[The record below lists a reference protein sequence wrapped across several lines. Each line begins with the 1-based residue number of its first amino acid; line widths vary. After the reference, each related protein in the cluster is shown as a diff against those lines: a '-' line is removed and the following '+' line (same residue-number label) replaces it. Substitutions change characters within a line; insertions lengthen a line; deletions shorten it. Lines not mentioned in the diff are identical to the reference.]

1 MSLLDSPVK
10 LGINLYYSESKM
22 KLPMKRILRA
32 EELGY
37 DSVWTAEAYGSDA
50 LSPLAYIGALTKRL
64 RLGTAVCQI
73 AARTPANFA
82 MTIQTIDGMVGEG
95 RMIAGLGVSGP
106 QIVEGWYGQ
115 SWGKPNYKIRDYVAI
130 TRKILE
136 RKEPVTHN
144 GKEIVLPYQGED
156 ATGLG
161 KPLKSI
167 LHGNPNIPIV
177 LGTFSDV
184 NVRMTG
190 EIADGWVADTKWMPA
205 TAKRL
210 STLLQEGIDRRT
222 DGMTID
228 KFQIHGTL
236 SVSIN
241 HDVREAMVPFKKQL
255 ALYVGGMGAKSKNF
269 HNDMMVAAGFGAEAK
284 RIQELFL
291 AGHKEEAEATVPD
304 DFVDDQA
311 LLGPP
316 ERIRERWKTW
326 EDTTSLGLK
335 GLSLNRPTDEVV
347 ELMADVVGNRRS

>member
-1 MSLLDSPVK
+1 MKLLQSPVK

-22 KLPMKRILRA
+22 DLPIKRIQRA

-64 RLGTAVCQI
+64 RLGTAICQI

-115 SWGKPNYKIRDYVAI
+115 PWGKPNYKIRDYVAI
-130 TRKILE
+130 IRKILARE
-136 RKEPVTHN
+136 EPVTHD
-144 GKEIVLPYQGED
+144 GKEIVLPYAGED

-177 LGTFSDV
+177 LGTFTET
-184 NVRMTG
+184 NIRMTG

-205 TAKRL
+205 TAKRF
-210 STLLQEGIDRRT
+210 STLLQEGIARRT
-222 DGMTID
+222 DGKTLD
-228 KFQIHGTL
+228 DFQIHGTL
-236 SVSIN
+236 SVSIDN
-241 HDVREAMVPFKKQL
+241 DVRAAMAPFKNQL
-255 ALYVGGMGAKSKNF
+255 ALYVGGMGAKAKNF
-269 HNDMMVAAGFGAEAK
+269 HKDMMVAAGYGEAAD

-291 AGHKEEAEATVPD
+291 AGRKEEAVETVPD
-304 DFVDDQA
+304 DFVDAQA

-316 ERIRERWKTW
+316 ARIRERWRAW
-326 EDTTSLGLK
+326 EDTTALGLK

-347 ELMADVVGNRRS
+347 ELMAEIAAG